1 MKTDPYC
8 QRQNIGQWF

>member
-8 QRQNIGQWF
+8 QQRNCS

>member
-8 QRQNIGQWF
+8 QGRNL